1 MIYKI
6 EFYQLTPCGNRFYIR
21 AHNVRKKG
29 QVDKSIELGKWFCKE
44 HLRTNDKLL
53 VYIKNKQGEILD
65 KYTFEKQ
72 EIKD

>member
-1 MIYKI
+1 MKYKI
-6 EFYQLTPCGNRFYIR
+6 EFYQLTPYGNRFFIR
-21 AHNVRKKG
+21 AHTVYKKT

-44 HLRTNDKLL
+44 HLRRNDQLL
-53 VYIKNKQGEILD
+53 VYIKNNQGEILD

>member
-1 MIYKI
+1 MKYKI

-21 AHNVRKKG
+21 AHNVCKKG

-44 HLRTNDKLL
+44 HLRACDKLL
-53 VYIKNKQGEILD
+53 VYIKTNKGEILD